1 MKLSELA
8 WLARLAY
15 KDSSVSE
22 EDYCEDLKWAL
33 AEKGL
38 SVTCFG
44 CGGTEGYIA
53 YSTEYPVTAYVV
65 FRGTEKALGD
75 IATDLRACP
84 TQPVGMPYNVHSGV
98 FEALQYVMPQVRR
111 KLNEIEPTGVY
122 WVGHSLGGMLAT
134 LAALYLPQQVFQLVT
149 FGSPAVGDRTFKEAM
164 ESMLPG
170 RIINVVNPS
179 DPIPHLWTP
188 WICGYRKAGIL
199 HLLDGQRVVK
209 RPSLVRRAVGFVHA
223 LCEALVSCIT
233 TGKATTSWTRA
244 HSIKQYHSLLV
255 KAGK

>member
-8 WLARLAY
+8 WLAKLAY
-15 KDSSVSE
+15 KDSDVSE

-44 CGGTEGYIA
+44 NRNTEGYIC
-53 YSTEYPVTAYVV
+53 YSSSYPVTAYVV

-75 IATDLRACP
+75 IATDLRVCP
-84 TQPVGMPYNVHSGV
+84 TQPNGMTFNVHSGV
-98 FEALQYVMPQVRR
+98 FEALQYVMPQIRR
-111 KLNEIEPTGVY
+111 KLNEIEPAGTY
-122 WVGHSLGGMLAT
+122 WVGHSLGGLLAT
-134 LAALYLPQQVFQLVT
+134 LAAYHSPYQVFQLVT
-149 FGSPAVGDRTFKEAM
+149 FGTPAVGDKTFKETL
-164 ESMLPG
+164 EGMLPG
-170 RIINVVNPS
+170 RIINVVNPI
-179 DPIPHLWTP
+179 DPIPHLWMP

-199 HLLDGQRVVK
+199 HLLDGQAVVK
-209 RPSLVRRAVGFVHA
+209 RPSIVRRVVGFVHA
-223 LCEALVSCIT
+223 LCEALVSYIT

-244 HSIKQYHSLLV
+244 HSISQYHSLLV